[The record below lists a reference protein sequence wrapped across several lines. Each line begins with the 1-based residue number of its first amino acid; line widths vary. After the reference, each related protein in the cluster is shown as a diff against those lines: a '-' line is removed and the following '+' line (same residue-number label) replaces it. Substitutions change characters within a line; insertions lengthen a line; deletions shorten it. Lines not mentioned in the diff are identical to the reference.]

1 MNILNKTEVH
11 LATDTGRFAVL
22 FYTEKYHANGCDDL
36 FARIVAVPAKDRVIT
51 FLDWVLAYWTDM
63 KLETAVDQAVFLT
76 VRKAM
81 RTQPDAFVA
90 GVGEMVRFM
99 LDYLN
104 TPEFLNNQ
112 AKINGDLK

>member
-1 MNILNKTEVH
+1 MNTLNKTEVH

-22 FYTEKYHANGCDDL
+22 FYTGKNHANGWDDL
-36 FARIVAVPAKDRVIT
+36 FARIVDVLAKDSVFT
-51 FLDWVLAYWTDM
+51 FLHWVLVYWTDM
-63 KLETAVDQAVFLT
+63 KLETAVDQGVFLT

-99 LDYLN
+99 LDYLI

-112 AKINGDLK
+112 AKINGVLK